1 MSDFKL
7 PFSSV
12 GTFLGFAVGV
22 VAVIAVA
29 KMIPGVKSFV

>member
-1 MSDFKL
+1 MMDFKL
-7 PFSSV
+7 PFTSI

-29 KMIPGVKSFV
+29 KMVPGIKSIV

>member
-7 PFSSV
+7 PFTSV

-22 VAVIAVA
+22 IAVIAAA
-29 KMIPGVKSFV
+29 KMIPGVKTLV